1 MLFKD
6 NFYTLISTKV
16 EDDALNFEIK
26 INAAHPIFQGHFP
39 GNPVTPGVVQLEM
52 VKELLSS
59 HLGKEIQLVKL
70 LNAKYLAVLN
80 PIHDAVFAVQMTLKL
95 QEDNTLRV
103 SGQFA
108 NPTTVFMKFSGIYTQ

>member
-80 PIHDAVFAVQMTLKL
+80 PIHDAVIAVQMTLKL

-108 NPTTVFMKFSGIYTQ
+108 NSTAVFMKFSGIYTQ